1 MQQALGGVGACHPL
15 RQLRQRLVRRGPLAV
30 DQAVGQPLR
39 TRPDRLERHRDQTH
53 LGSRATLGAGV
64 IENTPDN
71 LRAWIRDPQAIKPGV
86 LMPAF
91 PSLSPS
97 DLGALVDYLE
107 SLK

>member
-1 MQQALGGVGACHPL
+1 MGTHIIQAIWEYAVKTTIEISDPLLRKARRLAAQEGV
-15 RQLRQRLVRRGPLAV
+15 
-30 DQAVGQPLR
+30 
-39 TRPDRLERHRDQTH
+39 
-53 LGSRATLGAGV
+53 TLGAGV